1 MRSSDVATAIVECIE
16 MDKPLM
22 IWGGPGI
29 GKSDSVRQAAKALNV
44 DLIDYRVAL
53 RDRVDIIGLPYIHEG
68 QTCYSL
74 PAEMPKDGTGILF
87 LDELLRADF
96 QTQGPLYQLVL
107 DRAIG
112 SYRLPKG
119 WFIVAAGNRITDR
132 GGDSRMADALADR
145 FFHVDFE
152 AHADDWTKWALN
164 AGIRP
169 EVIAFLRFRPGLL
182 HNHDTNRKCH
192 AFSTPRGWA
201 DVSLVLDRN
210 SRVEGELIRGRVG
223 DGACGEFLAFLK
235 LYRGMVS
242 PDQILQNPTK
252 AEVPKNS
259 GVLYALAEALAR
271 RATLKTFD
279 AVMTYA
285 GRMPPEYRQ
294 ALVSSA
300 TQITPELCNTPE
312 FIRYA
317 SDQS

>member
-1 MRSSDVATAIVECIE
+1 MRSSDVAQAIVDCIA

-22 IWGGPGI
+22 LWGAPGV
-29 GKSDSVRQAAKALNV
+29 GKSDSVRQAAQSLKV
-44 DLIDYRVAL
+44 SLIDYRVAL
-53 RDRVDIIGLPYIHEG
+53 RDRVDIIGLPYIQDG

-74 PAEMPKDGTGILF
+74 PAEMPREGTGILF

-107 DRAIG
+107 DRQIG

-145 FFHVDFE
+145 FFHVDYE
-152 AHADDWTKWALN
+152 PHLGDWTKWALN
-164 AGIRP
+164 NNIRP
-169 EVIAFLRFRPGLL
+169 EVIAFLRFRQGLL
-182 HNHDTNRKCH
+182 HNHDTARKCH

-201 DVSLVLDRN
+201 DVSIVLDRQ

-235 LYRGMVS
+235 LYREMVS
-242 PDQILQNPTK
+242 PDQILQNPLKTD
-252 AEVPKNS
+252 VPVNS

-271 RATLKTFD
+271 RSTLKNFD
-279 AVMTYA
+279 AVMSYA
-285 GRMPPEYRQ
+285 ERMPPEYRQ
-294 ALVSSA
+294 CLVSSA

-317 SDQS
+317 SSQS